1 MTKTLATL
9 VTAAASVAAAALFAG
24 SAIAQT
30 YPDRPV
36 RVTVPFGAGGV
47 ADLTVRIVTEKL
59 GQKLGQRFIIENMPG
74 AGGIAS
80 ARAALSAAAD
90 GYTLTLLSN
99 GNAVSVPLFKS
110 LPYDP
115 VKDFMP
121 ISILGTFDFIL
132 GVNASSP
139 YKTLAD
145 VLDYGK
151 QNPGKLNVGTIN
163 VGSTQNLSAELFK
176 SQTGLNFYVVPYR
189 GTPEVIIALLRDD
202 VNVMIDT
209 YAAMKSNL
217 QDNKIR
223 PLATTGAE
231 RSEILP
237 DVPTVMQSGV
247 RDYDVTS
254 WNALFAPAGT
264 PPAVIDTLNKALR
277 EVLADADVK
286 KRLLELGISARPTSP
301 EELAQRLKD
310 DIAKWG
316 AVIEKANIQKQ

>member
-1 MTKTLATL
+1 MRRTLATL
-9 VTAAASVAAAALFAG
+9 LAVAATTLFAG
-24 SAIAQT
+24 AAVAQT

-80 ARAALSAAAD
+80 ARAALSAPAD

-132 GVNASSP
+132 GVNAASP

-145 VLDYGK
+145 VLEYGK
-151 QNPGKLNVGTIN
+151 KNPGKLNVGTIN
-163 VGSTQNLSAELFK
+163 VGSTQNLSGELFK
-176 SQTGLNFYVVPYR
+176 SQTGLNFYIVPYR
-189 GTPEVIIALLRDD
+189 NTPEVIIALLRDD

-217 QDNKIR
+217 LDNKIR
-223 PLATTGAE
+223 PLATTGPE

-237 DVPTVMQSGV
+237 DVPTVIESGV
-247 RDYDVTS
+247 KDYDVTS
-254 WNALFAPAGT
+254 WNALFAPKGT
-264 PPAVIDTLNKALR
+264 PPAVIDTLNTALR
-277 EVLADADVK
+277 EVLGDADVK
-286 KRLLELGISARPTSP
+286 KRLLELGITARPTSP
-301 EELAQRLKD
+301 AELSKRLAD

-316 AVIEKANIQKQ
+316 AVIEKAGIPKQ

>member
-1 MTKTLATL
+1 MRKTLATL
-9 VTAAASVAAAALFAG
+9 LAVAATTLFAG
-24 SAIAQT
+24 AAAAQT

-80 ARAALSAAAD
+80 ARAALSAPAD

-132 GVNASSP
+132 GVNAASP

-145 VLDYGK
+145 LLDYGK
-151 QNPGKLNVGTIN
+151 KNPGKLNVGTIN
-163 VGSTQNLSAELFK
+163 VGSTQNLSGELFK
-176 SQTGLNFYVVPYR
+176 SQTGLNFYIVPYR
-189 GTPEVIIALLRDD
+189 NTPEVIIALLRDD
-202 VNVMIDT
+202 VNLMIDT
-209 YAAMKSNL
+209 HAAMRSNL

-223 PLATTGAE
+223 PLATTGPE

-237 DVPTVMQSGV
+237 DVPTVIESGV
-247 RDYDVTS
+247 KDYDVTS
-254 WNALFAPAGT
+254 WNALFAPKGT
-264 PPAVIDTLNKALR
+264 PPAVIDTLNKSLR

-286 KRLLELGISARPTSP
+286 KRLLELGITARPTSP
-301 EELAQRLKD
+301 EELSKRLAD
-310 DIAKWG
+310 DITKWG
-316 AVIEKANIQKQ
+316 AVIEKAGIPKQ

>member
-1 MTKTLATL
+1 MRKTLATL
-9 VTAAASVAAAALFAG
+9 LAVAATTLFAG
-24 SAIAQT
+24 AAAAQT

-80 ARAALSAAAD
+80 ARAALSAPAD

-132 GVNASSP
+132 GVNAASP

-145 VLDYGK
+145 LLDYGK
-151 QNPGKLNVGTIN
+151 KNPGKLNVGTIN
-163 VGSTQNLSAELFK
+163 VGSTQNLSGELFK
-176 SQTGLNFYVVPYR
+176 SQTGLNFYIVPYR
-189 GTPEVIIALLRDD
+189 NTPEVIIALLRDD
-202 VNVMIDT
+202 VNLMIDT
-209 YAAMKSNL
+209 HAAMRSNL

-223 PLATTGAE
+223 PLATTGPE

-237 DVPTVMQSGV
+237 DVPTVIESGV
-247 RDYDVTS
+247 KDYDVTS
-254 WNALFAPAGT
+254 WNALFAPKGT

-277 EVLADADVK
+277 EVLADDDVK
-286 KRLLELGISARPTSP
+286 KRLLELGITARPTSP
-301 EELAQRLKD
+301 EELSKRLAD
-310 DIAKWG
+310 DITKWG
-316 AVIEKANIQKQ
+316 AVIEKAGIPKQ

>member
-1 MTKTLATL
+1 MRKPLATL
-9 VTAAASVAAAALFAG
+9 LAAAATVLFAG
-24 SAIAQT
+24 AAVAQT
-30 YPDRPV
+30 YPERPV
-36 RVTVPFGAGGV
+36 RITVPFAAGGV

-59 GQKLGQRFIIENMPG
+59 GQKMGQRFIIENMAG

-80 ARAALSAAAD
+80 ARAALSSPAD

-115 VKDFMP
+115 VKDFTP
-121 ISILGTFDFIL
+121 ISTLGTFDFIL

-145 VLDYGK
+145 LLAYGK
-151 QNPGKLNVGTIN
+151 ANPGKLNVGTIN
-163 VGSTQNLSAELFK
+163 VGSTQNLSGELFK
-176 SQTGLNFYVVPYR
+176 SQTGLNFYIVPYR
-189 GTPEVIIALLRDD
+189 GTPEVIVALLRDD
-202 VNVMIDT
+202 VNLMIDT
-209 YAAMKSNL
+209 YAAMRSNL
-217 QDNKIR
+217 QDDKIR
-223 PLATTGAE
+223 PLATTGPE

-237 DVPTVMQSGV
+237 DVPTVMESGV
-247 RDYDVTS
+247 KDYDVTS

-264 PPAVIDTLNKALR
+264 PPAVIETLNAGLR

-286 KRLLELGISARPTSP
+286 KRLLELGITARPSTP
-301 EELAQRLKD
+301 DELGKRLKD

-316 AVIEKANIQKQ
+316 AVIEKAGIQKQ